1 MDDYCLLFFISF
13 NFLYNIMYLNVYFQL
28 AQTNFLSG
36 FFDKKN
42 TFSRARGHFCCKK
55 SSSQSSCCPSTLPC
69 NSLWREKSSQ
79 NCKIIY
85 SILHWW
91 EGQILVVVQ
100 FARSF
105 AFLAR
110 NWWSTWNMYTKIQ
123 MLQEYQVNILQGGY
137 DMLRYMYT
145 K

>member
-1 MDDYCLLFFISF
+1 
-13 NFLYNIMYLNVYFQL
+13 MYLNVYFQL

-36 FFDKKN
+36 FFDKKKI
-42 TFSRARGHFCCKK
+42 TFFLALEVIFVVRNHLLRAAVA
-55 SSSQSSCCPSTLPC
+55 PVLLPC

-110 NWWSTWNMYTKIQ
+110 N
-123 MLQEYQVNILQGGY
+123 
-137 DMLRYMYT
+137 
-145 K
+145 